1 MLFNSFSFL
10 IFLPL
15 VFLLYWFVFRKNLKL
30 QNVFLL
36 VSSYVFYGW
45 WDWRFLGLIIAS
57 SAVDY
62 WCGIM
67 MSTDNGR
74 QSTADSSLVETKERS
89 NLSERNRLLQ
99 VENGGST
106 LNEQVNLRNDG
117 SGWKSWFTGRKKFLI
132 ISLAFNLGILG
143 FFKYFNFFIESA
155 ADFIAFWGFQP
166 HLSTL
171 NLILP
176 VGISFYTF
184 QTLSYSIDVYR
195 RNLKPTKDPI
205 AFFTFVA
212 FFPQLV
218 AGPIERASNL
228 LPQFFKK
235 REFDYQQGSD
245 GLKLILWGLF
255 KKMVIAD
262 NCALIVNP
270 IFENYQTTSGLELMI
285 GAVLFA
291 FQIYGDFS
299 GYSDIAIGTAKLFGF
314 DLMTNFRTPYFSR
327 DIAEFWRRWHI
338 SLSTWFR
345 DYLYIPLGGS
355 RVPKAKAIRNIFI
368 VFLVSG
374 FWHGANWTFIA
385 WGGIHA
391 ALFIPIFLI
400 GKNRTHLHE
409 GDHIIPSF
417 NEVFQMALTFLIV
430 CIAWVFFRADSVYEA
445 LGYLGGIV
453 QNPFTEGLRISDFY
467 LSISAIGIL
476 LFVEWIF
483 KGKHIL
489 DFELPLLRYVGYV
502 GVVMLI
508 LFFGAFFNPQDFIY
522 FQF

>member
-1 MLFNSFSFL
+1 MA
-10 IFLPL
+10 
-15 VFLLYWFVFRKNLKL
+15 
-30 QNVFLL
+30 
-36 VSSYVFYGW
+36 SYVFYGW
-45 WDWRFLGLIIAS
+45 WDWRFLSLIFIS
-57 SAVDY
+57 SLVDY
-62 WCGIM
+62 WCGVK
-67 MSTDNGR
+67 MSTGKK
-74 QSTADSSLVETKERS
+74 LY
-89 NLSERNRLLQ
+89 L
-99 VENGGST
+99 T
-106 LNEQVNLRNDG
+106 L
-117 SGWKSWFTGRKKFLI
+117 
-132 ISLAFNLGILG
+132 SLAFNLGLLG

-155 ADFIAFWGFQP
+155 ADLISAIGFQP

-184 QTLSYSIDVYR
+184 QTMSYTIDVYR
-195 RNLKPTKDPI
+195 GKLEATKDPI
-205 AFFTFVA
+205 AFFSYVA

-245 GLKLILWGLF
+245 GMKLILWGLF
-255 KKMVIAD
+255 KKVVIAD
-262 NCALIVNP
+262 NCALVVNP
-270 IFENYQTTSGLELMI
+270 IFENYQTASGLELIM
-285 GAVLFA
+285 GAVLFS

-345 DYLYIPLGGS
+345 DYVYIPLGGS
-355 RVPKAKAIRNIFI
+355 RVSKAKAIRNIFI

-391 ALFIPIFLI
+391 ALFIPFFVL
-400 GKNRTHLHE
+400 GKNRTYLDEGRHLV
-409 GDHIIPSF
+409 PSLW
-417 NEVFQMALTFLIV
+417 EVIQIFGTFVLV
-430 CIAWVFFRADSVYEA
+430 TFAWIFFRSESLGEV
-445 LGYLGGIV
+445 LGYFNAFFT
-453 QNPFTEGLRISDFY
+453 NPMKEGFRFSLYQLPI
-467 LSISAIGIL
+467 AAV
-476 LFVEWIF
+476 LFMVTMEWIF
-483 KGKHIL
+483 RGKQIL
-489 DFELPLLRYVGYV
+489 AFNYQLVRYTGYV
-502 GVVMLI
+502 GVVMAI

>member
-1 MLFNSFSFL
+1 MLFNSFTFL
-10 IFLPL
+10 IFLPI
-15 VFLLYWFVFRKNLKL
+15 VFLLYWFVFQKNLKL
-30 QNVFLL
+30 QNAFLL
-36 VSSYVFYGW
+36 LASYVFYGW

-62 WCGIM
+62 YCGLR
-67 MSTDNGR
+67 MSTDESR
-74 QSTADSSLVETKERS
+74 LSTAGSASPNKKESEVRVPNIDLTTKQ
-89 NLSERNRLLQ
+89 LSTVDRGLLTKI
-99 VENGGST
+99 S
-106 LNEQVNLRNDG
+106 
-117 SGWKSWFTGRKKFLI
+117 SWFSGRKKFLT
-132 ISLAFNLGILG
+132 ISLTFNLGLLA
-143 FFKYFNFFIESA
+143 FFKYFNFFIDSA
-155 ADFIAFWGFQP
+155 ADFISFLGFQP
-166 HLSTL
+166 HISTL

-195 RNLKPTKDPI
+195 GNLKPTKDPI

-235 REFDYQQGSD
+235 REFEYQQGSD
-245 GLKLILWGLF
+245 GMKLILWGFF

-262 NCALIVNP
+262 NCALVVNP
-270 IFENYQTTSGLELMI
+270 IFENYHTASGLELIM
-285 GAVLFA
+285 GAILFA

-299 GYSDIAIGTAKLFGF
+299 GYSDIAIGVAKLFGF

-345 DYLYIPLGGS
+345 DYVYIPLGGS

-391 ALFIPIFLI
+391 ALFIPIFLL
-400 GKNRTHLHE
+400 GKNRAHLHE
-409 GDHIIPSF
+409 GDHLLPNIK
-417 NEVFQMALTFLIV
+417 EVFQMVSTFALV
-430 CIAWVFFRADSVYEA
+430 SVAWVFFRAEKVGDA
-445 LGYLGGIV
+445 WGYLRGIAI
-453 QNPFTEGLRISDFY
+453 NPLTNGFRLSTYL
-467 LSISAIGIL
+467 LSIVLISILIGFEWVMKGEHVLSFQKPIVRYSIYSAILG
-476 LFVEWIF
+476 
-483 KGKHIL
+483 
-489 DFELPLLRYVGYV
+489 
-502 GVVMLI
+502 LI
-508 LFFGAFFNPQDFIY
+508 LFYGVFFNPQDFIY

>member
-1 MLFNSFSFL
+1 MLFNSFEFL
-10 IFLPL
+10 LFLPIA
-15 VFLLYWFVFRKNLKL
+15 FMLYWFVFQRNLKA
-30 QNVFLL
+30 QNIFLL
-36 VSSYVFYGW
+36 LISYVFYGW

-62 WCGIM
+62 WCGIQLAAG
-67 MSTDNGR
+67 SK
-74 QSTADSSLVETKERS
+74 QSTAGDVIASDEGVKQSVQEGS
-89 NLSERNRLLQ
+89 RLLQ
-99 VENGGST
+99 VRKSPGDSLLKG
-106 LNEQVNLRNDG
+106 NLRNDV
-117 SGWKSWFTGRKKFLI
+117 KSWFSGRKLYLT
-132 ISLAFNLGILG
+132 ISLVFNLGLLG

-155 ADFIAFWGFQP
+155 ADFISVLGFQP

-184 QTLSYSIDVYR
+184 QTLSYSIDIYR
-195 RNLKPTKDPI
+195 GNLKATKDPI
-205 AFFTFVA
+205 AFFTYVA

-235 REFDYQQGSD
+235 REFGYQQGSD
-245 GLKLILWGLF
+245 GMKLILWGLF

-262 NCALIVNP
+262 NCALVVNP
-270 IFENYQTTSGLELMI
+270 IFDNYQTASGLELIM

-299 GYSDIAIGTAKLFGF
+299 GYSDIAIGVAMLFGF
-314 DLMTNFRTPYFSR
+314 QLMTNFRTPYFSR

-345 DYLYIPLGGS
+345 DYVYIPLGGS
-355 RVPKAKAIRNIFI
+355 RVSKAKAIRNIFI

-391 ALFIPIFLI
+391 AMFIPIFLM
-400 GKNRTHLHE
+400 GKNRTYLNE
-409 GDHIIPSF
+409 GRHIVPSVG
-417 NEVFQMALTFLIV
+417 EVLQIILTFTLV
-430 CIAWVFFRADSVYEA
+430 TVAWVFFRAESMEIA
-445 LGYLGGIV
+445 WGYLRSIAT
-453 QNPFTEGLRISDFY
+453 NPLTEGFRISTY
-467 LSISAIGIL
+467 LLSISLVAIL
-476 LFVEWIF
+476 LLSEWIMRSMIVLNF
-483 KGKHIL
+483 KS
-489 DFELPLLRYVGYV
+489 PVVRYFSYSAIIG
-502 GVVMLI
+502 LI
-508 LFFGAFFNPQDFIY
+508 LFYGVFFNPQDFIY

>member
-1 MLFNSFSFL
+1 MLFNSFTFL
-10 IFLPL
+10 LFLPI
-15 VFLLYWFVFRKNLKL
+15 VFLLYWFVFQKNLKL
-30 QNVFLL
+30 QNAFLL
-36 VSSYVFYGW
+36 LASYVFYGW
-45 WDWRFLGLIIAS
+45 WGWRFLGLIIAS

-62 WCGIM
+62 LCGLKMGELSNSSDTGHLPIAIGT
-67 MSTDNGR
+67 TDK
-74 QSTADSSLVETKERS
+74 TK
-89 NLSERNRLLQ
+89 NQQPTTHN
-99 VENGGST
+99 
-106 LNEQVNLRNDG
+106 
-117 SGWKSWFTGRKKFLI
+117 KFSWFTGRKLYLT
-132 ISLAFNLGILG
+132 ISLAFNLGLLA
-143 FFKYFNFFIESA
+143 FFKYFNFFIDSA
-155 ADFIAFWGFQP
+155 ADLISILGFQP
-166 HLSTL
+166 HISTL

-195 RNLKPTKDPI
+195 GNLKPTKDPI

-235 REFDYQQGSD
+235 REFIYQQGSD
-245 GLKLILWGLF
+245 GMKLILWGLF

-262 NCALIVNP
+262 NCALMVNP
-270 IFENYQTTSGLELMI
+270 IFENYQTASGLELIM

-299 GYSDIAIGTAKLFGF
+299 GYSDIAIGVAKLFGF

-355 RVPKAKAIRNIFI
+355 RVTKAKAIRNIFV

-374 FWHGANWTFIA
+374 FWHGANWTFIV

-391 ALFIPIFLI
+391 ALFVPIFLI
-400 GKNRTHLHE
+400 GKNRAHLDE
-409 GDHIIPSF
+409 GERLLPSF
-417 NEVFQMALTFLIV
+417 KEVFQMLSTFLLV
-430 CIAWVFFRADSVYEA
+430 CVAWVFFRSETIADA
-445 LGYLGGIV
+445 WL
-453 QNPFTEGLRISDFY
+453 Y
-467 LSISAIGIL
+467 LSRTISNP
-476 LFVEWIF
+476 LFPNSFNWFGYHIRVALMIFLVLEWIGR
-483 KGKHIL
+483 KRSNWI
-489 DFELPLLRYVGYV
+489 EMVPLKWYRYPVYFLV
-502 GVVMLI
+502 AFSIMYWGVFTQKL
-508 LFFGAFFNPQDFIY
+508 DFIY

>member
-1 MLFNSFSFL
+1 MFQNA
-10 IFLPL
+10 
-15 VFLLYWFVFRKNLKL
+15 FLLL
-30 QNVFLL
+30 
-36 VSSYVFYGW
+36 SSYVFYGW

-62 WCGIM
+62 FCGLKMYDGSSKEEI
-67 MSTDNGR
+67 TNKN
-74 QSTADSSLVETKERS
+74 SSLEAN
-89 NLSERNRLLQ
+89 NLQPITHN
-99 VENGGST
+99 
-106 LNEQVNLRNDG
+106 
-117 SGWKSWFTGRKKFLI
+117 WKSWFFGRKKFLT
-132 ISLAFNLGILG
+132 ISIVFNLGILA
-143 FFKYFNFFIESA
+143 FFKYFNFFIDST
-155 ADFIAFWGFQP
+155 ADFISILGFQP
-166 HLSTL
+166 HISTL

-195 RNLKPTKDPI
+195 GNLKPTKDPI

-235 REFDYQQGSD
+235 RKFEYQQGSD
-245 GLKLILWGLF
+245 GMKLILWGLF

-262 NCALIVNP
+262 NCALVVNP
-270 IFENYQTTSGLELMI
+270 IFENYQTASGLELIM
-285 GAVLFA
+285 GAILFA

-299 GYSDIAIGTAKLFGF
+299 GYSDIAIGVAKLFGF

-345 DYLYIPLGGS
+345 DYVYIPLGGS

-391 ALFIPIFLI
+391 SLFVPLFLM
-400 GKNRTHLHE
+400 GKNRTYLNE
-409 GDHIIPSF
+409 GSDNNCGILPTF
-417 NEVFQMALTFLIV
+417 KEVFQMISTFTLV
-430 CIAWVFFRADSVYEA
+430 CVAWVFFRADSVYTA
-445 LGYLGGIV
+445 LQYLGGIL
-453 QNPFTEGLRISDFY
+453 QNSFLEDFRISDFQ
-467 LSISAIGIL
+467 LSLGAISIM
-476 LFVEWIF
+476 LFGEWVF

-489 DFELPLLRYVGYV
+489 AFEFPLVRYAGYF

>member
-1 MLFNSFSFL
+1 M
-10 IFLPL
+10 
-15 VFLLYWFVFRKNLKL
+15 
-30 QNVFLL
+30 
-36 VSSYVFYGW
+36 
-45 WDWRFLGLIIAS
+45 IIAS

-62 WCGIM
+62 YCGLKIV
-67 MSTDNGR
+67 SGKTLVVSGYR
-74 QSTADSSLVETKERS
+74 PQGTSYHSLLTSYKS
-89 NLSERNRLLQ
+89 LL
-99 VENGGST
+99 NT
-106 LNEQVNLRNDG
+106 P
-117 SGWKSWFTGRKKFLI
+117 KFYLFL
-132 ISLAFNLGILG
+132 SLAFNLGLLA
-143 FFKYFNFFIESA
+143 FFKYFNFFIDSA
-155 ADFIAFWGFQP
+155 AELISTIGFQP
-166 HLSTL
+166 HISTL

-195 RNLKPTKDPI
+195 GNLKPTKDPI

-235 REFDYQQGSD
+235 REFQYQQGSD
-245 GLKLILWGLF
+245 GMKLILWGLF

-270 IFENYQTTSGLELMI
+270 IFENYQTASGLELIM

-299 GYSDIAIGTAKLFGF
+299 GYSDIAIGVAKLFGF

-345 DYLYIPLGGS
+345 DYVYIPLGGS

-391 ALFIPIFLI
+391 FLFIPIFLI
-400 GKNRTHLHE
+400 GKNKAHLHE
-409 GDHIIPSF
+409 DPDSYRGIIPSF
-417 NEVFQMALTFLIV
+417 KEVFQMFLTFSLV
-430 CIAWVFFRADSVYEA
+430 CVAWVFFRADTVGAAWEYFESIFTNPILPV
-445 LGYLGGIV
+445 GYKWFGY
-453 QNPFTEGLRISDFY
+453 NLR
-467 LSISAIGIL
+467 LAIL
-476 LFVEWIF
+476 LFVFLEWIGRYQF
-483 KGKHIL
+483 NWLEKLHGKWY
-489 DFELPLLRYVGYV
+489 RYPVY
-502 GVVMLI
+502 LITIYSI
-508 LFFGAFFNPQDFIY
+508 LFLGVFGKPIEFIY

>member
-1 MLFNSFSFL
+1 M
-10 IFLPL
+10 
-15 VFLLYWFVFRKNLKL
+15 KL
-30 QNVFLL
+30 QNAFLL
-36 VSSYVFYGW
+36 LSSYVFYGW
-45 WDWRFLGLIIAS
+45 WDWRFLTLIIAS

-62 WCGIM
+62 FCGLKMGNVIAPARRGGN
-67 MSTDNGR
+67 DAGVK
-74 QSTADSSLVETKERS
+74 QSDSEEK
-89 NLSERNRLLQ
+89 RLLQ
-99 VENGGST
+99 VDSDSNQSETAN
-106 LNEQVNLRNDG
+106 NLRNDEHG
-117 SGWKSWFTGRKKFLI
+117 IRHRTSGNSSVFGLPSSVLNAFSGRKLYLT
-132 ISLAFNLGILG
+132 ISLFFNLGILA
-143 FFKYFNFFIESA
+143 FFKYFNFFIDSA
-155 ADFIAFWGFQP
+155 ADFISILGFQP
-166 HLSTL
+166 HISTL
-171 NLILP
+171 SIILP

-195 RNLKPTKDPI
+195 GKLKPTKDPI

-235 REFDYQQGSD
+235 REFQYQQGSD
-245 GLKLILWGLF
+245 GMKLILWGLF

-262 NCALIVNP
+262 NCALVVNP
-270 IFENYQTTSGLELMI
+270 IFENYQTASGLELIM

-299 GYSDIAIGTAKLFGF
+299 GYSDIAIGVAKLFGF

-355 RVPKAKAIRNIFI
+355 RVPKSKAIRNIFI

-374 FWHGANWTFIA
+374 FWHGANWTFIT

-400 GKNRTHLHE
+400 GKNRTHMHE
-409 GDHIIPSF
+409 GEHLLPSF
-417 NEVFQMALTFLIV
+417 KEVFQMVSTFALV
-430 CIAWVFFRADSVYEA
+430 CIAWVFFRADTVGEA
-445 LGYLGGIV
+445 WEYLNGILANPLLPSNFAWLGYDI
-453 QNPFTEGLRISDFY
+453 RI
-467 LSISAIGIL
+467 A
-476 LFVEWIF
+476 
-483 KGKHIL
+483 
-489 DFELPLLRYVGYV
+489 
-502 GVVMLI
+502 LI
-508 LFFGAFFNPQDFIY
+508 LFIALEWLGRYQFNWLERLQGKWYRYPAYLFTGFLIVFWGVFTEVKEFIY

>member
-1 MLFNSFSFL
+1 
-10 IFLPL
+10 
-15 VFLLYWFVFRKNLKL
+15 
-30 QNVFLL
+30 
-36 VSSYVFYGW
+36 VFYGW

-62 WCGIM
+62 FCGLKMGPVIG
-67 MSTDNGR
+67 SDGGEK
-74 QSTADSSLVETKERS
+74 QSVHEKQ
-89 NLSERNRLLQ
+89 RLLQ
-99 VENGGST
+99 VGNDSNNSESAD
-106 LNEQVNLRNDG
+106 NLRNDASNTG
-117 SGWKSWFTGRKKFLI
+117 HRASGNASVFVLPSLFLNAFSGRKLYLT
-132 ISLAFNLGILG
+132 ISLAFNLGMLG
-143 FFKYFNFFIESA
+143 FFKYFNFFIDSA
-155 ADFIAFWGFQP
+155 ADFISLLGFQP
-166 HLSTL
+166 HISTL

-195 RNLKPTKDPI
+195 GNLKPTKDPI

-235 REFDYQQGSD
+235 REFVYKQGSD
-245 GLKLILWGLF
+245 GMKLILWGLF

-262 NCALIVNP
+262 NCALVVNP
-270 IFENYQTTSGLELMI
+270 IFENYQTASGLELIM
-285 GAVLFA
+285 GAILFA

-299 GYSDIAIGTAKLFGF
+299 GYSDIAIGVAKLFGF

-345 DYLYIPLGGS
+345 DYVYIPLGGS
-355 RVPKAKAIRNIFI
+355 RVTKAKAIRNIFI

-374 FWHGANWTFIA
+374 FWHGANWNFIA

-409 GDHIIPSF
+409 GNHIIPSF
-417 NEVFQMALTFLIV
+417 NEVFQITLTFSVV
-430 CIAWVFFRADSVYEA
+430 CIAWVFFRADSVYAA
-445 LGYLGGIV
+445 LGYLEGIV

-467 LSISAIGIL
+467 LSISVIGIL

-489 DFELPLLRYVGYV
+489 DFEFPLLRYAGYL